1 MANLQK
7 TREVAFF
14 LPVAG
19 VLLLLSPL
27 VSLFKG
33 DGTLFGIPVAVV
45 YVFGVWIALIIVA
58 VLLARRLRSS
68 ENH

>member
-14 LPVAG
+14 LPVTG

-27 VSLFKG
+27 VSLFKS
-33 DGTLFGIPVAVV
+33 DGTVFGIPVTVV

-58 VLLARRLRSS
+58 VLLARRLKSS